1 MKKSQTSF
9 KKRQNDLQEKLAD
22 ILSDIEEDLVS
33 NSPQPILPLLKKKT
47 NNAFPKLKKNVTF

>member
-1 MKKSQTSF
+1 MKRGQTSF
-9 KKRQNDLQEKLAD
+9 KKRQNDLQDKLAD

-33 NSPQPILPLLKKKT
+33 NSPQPILPLLKKKG